1 MSLSEEADALA
12 AKVGSSHHGTPSSAV
27 LSNAGAKV
35 NDLENNSGSGEPETE
50 KHLPSS
56 ESPKLPESEADGR
69 EPEAKDLEVKNAATA
84 EKGDE
89 AEDKDASTSN
99 EDGVKSPEDKKLDID
114 SKDGEEK
121 PTEANDEGKKDDDSK
136 DEDKEDETKDI
147 KEKDP
152 KSGDDGSMEQANTT
166 DSDKSDDKGQKKD
179 DNDKNV
185 DIPPPPSP
193 KSLGVDDYLT
203 SPPDKASTF
212 QEKDRPWEAD
222 GYATTNGLDSF
233 AQTHG
238 ASQLGEAEWLQVL
251 ENCNAMYGWCIDGP
265 MKRIVRA
272 PKPAF
277 QLKSV
282 QPPEKPLNGPT
293 TVSSVDHGNN
303 SDASGRSAGGSST
316 ASSSPGTLTPT
327 SSTSASP
334 TKPPTANSTSP
345 ASTDS
350 PVSSAKE
357 KTGASR
363 VTTQKEAPTKPV
375 ATSYPSTSGTAKP
388 SRQGIKPK
396 RVLPDFSI
404 NDNSRIDIVISS
416 HEFQTSM
423 ATNDFSASSTSA
435 SLGGSYGPVAASVS
449 YSTDSMHSSSTSN
462 TSDTY
467 HKTMIAKYSFP
478 RVDLNFDSCLEPTE
492 GLKQAIAKVEAT
504 KNIKDLRQLRRDY
517 GYLFCKS
524 ITIGGRLMTQALMD
538 QSLTTSEQE
547 QKQSLKTSVG
557 LSVSSPEASGSVSHT
572 QESGSDNSKSQA
584 QDNKSESHTFEAMGG
599 DSLLATNPTSWI
611 PTVGSY
617 KNWRIINRDGLVL
630 MADMIS
636 GLSGFEHTRSWFEQ
650 AVPSLSKYIEFSD
663 KLVKKIRF
671 RLMSPNHDLCLSY
684 KRGSDDPDF
693 ATPPNYYFGHIPLST
708 VMPLAMELEHPD
720 ITWGRIQMPNGKPQF
735 LFHPGSYRAPA
746 IYGYASNKVGDNLYG
761 TEYDSEYKSTVWSI
775 TSPYDEALCNES
787 RVIIQTVSAGD
798 NSPARITGDSGNN
811 APSISPSAPVTSS
824 LVVFRNQQGVFVPAM
839 SDSKDVHVW
848 RVLKTGAAPGN
859 KVNIAEGDQI
869 QLAWCFQDQYCG
881 YRDFT
886 EDAFGRRRNTAP
898 PESQSSTLYMRLPWP
913 RFEPVE
919 SLPDQDKP
927 LPNALIMSEAS
938 TPQDNPSNFLHE
950 TITVIKDQK
959 HSAKDI
965 LVEDCIFRVDVV
977 KNHGRGD
984 VDDYLLRGVSQKA
997 IFPDKRDRE
1006 ALEKQLEEEEKERKE
1021 REEAE
1026 RRAEQTEERE
1036 RKSTGEVL
1044 LNAVFPITSLF

>member
-1 MSLSEEADALA
+1 MSLSDEAKALV
-12 AKVGSSHHGTPSSAV
+12 AKIGPSHTGTTSSAV

-35 NDLENNSGSGEPETE
+35 NDLEKELGSGEPERNE
-50 KHLPSS
+50 HLPSS
-56 ESPKLPESEADGR
+56 ESPKLPKSEADGN
-69 EPEAKDLEVKNAATA
+69 EPEAKDGENKDVTTPAKNDKSEDKGVDNADEDG
-84 EKGDE
+84 EKGS
-89 AEDKDASTSN
+89 EDKT
-99 EDGVKSPEDKKLDID
+99 LDVGA
-114 SKDGEEK
+114 KDGEK
-121 PTEANDEGKKDDDSK
+121 PTEAGDESKKDNDPNDK
-136 DEDKEDETKDI
+136 GKEDESKDGDT

-152 KSGDDGSMEQANTT
+152 KRSDIDRKDKADTT
-166 DSDKSDDKGQKKD
+166 DSSKSDDKGQKKD
-179 DNDKNV
+179 DNDKHV
-185 DIPPPPSP
+185 DIPTAPTP

-212 QEKDRPWEAD
+212 QETDRPWEAD
-222 GYATTNGLDSF
+222 GYAATNGLNSF

-238 ASQLGEAEWLQVL
+238 ASQLGEAQWLEVL

-265 MKRIVRA
+265 MKQIVRA

-277 QLKSV
+277 QLKAI
-282 QPPEKPLNGPT
+282 QPPEKLLNGP
-293 TVSSVDHGNN
+293 VAASYVDHGNN
-303 SDASGRSAGGSST
+303 STASGGATGGRST
-316 ASSSPGTLTPT
+316 ASSSPGTLTPM

-334 TKPPTANSTSP
+334 AKPRTANPTRAASTNRPVSP
-345 ASTDS
+345 AKD
-350 PVSSAKE
+350 
-357 KTGASR
+357 KTGAST
-363 VTTQKEAPTKPV
+363 VTKQNK
-375 ATSYPSTSGTAKP
+375 ATNNPATTSGTSKVSPQAL
-388 SRQGIKPK
+388 KPK
-396 RVLPDFSI
+396 IVLPDFSI

-524 ITIGGRLMTQALMD
+524 ITIGGRLLTQALMD

-572 QESGSDNSKSQA
+572 QETGSDNSKSQA
-584 QDNKSESHTFEAMGG
+584 QENKSESHTFEAMGG

-617 KNWRIINRDGLVL
+617 RNWRIINRDGLVL

-636 GLSGFEHTRSWFEQ
+636 GLSGFEHTRSWFEE
-650 AVPSLSKYIEFSD
+650 AVPSLNKYIEFSD
-663 KLVKKIRF
+663 KLVKKIRL

-684 KRGSDDPDF
+684 KKDSIDPEF
-693 ATPPNYYFGHIPLST
+693 AIPPNYYFGHRPLST
-708 VMPLAMELEHPD
+708 VMPVAMELEYPD
-720 ITWGRIQMPNGKPQF
+720 IMWGRIQMPKGEPEF
-735 LFHPGSYRAPA
+735 LFQPGSYRAPA
-746 IYGYASNKVGDNLYG
+746 IYGYSSTKVGDNLYG
-761 TEYDSEYKSTVWSI
+761 TKYNDDYTSMVWSI
-775 TSPYDEALCNES
+775 TSPYDDALFNES
-787 RVIIQTVSAGD
+787 RVIIQTVSPGD
-798 NSPARITGDSGNN
+798 NSPAKITGNSGNDTL
-811 APSISPSAPVTSS
+811 SMSPSAPAISS

-848 RVLKTGAAPGN
+848 RVLKTGATPGS
-859 KVNIAEGDQI
+859 KVNIAEGDHI

-886 EDAFGRRRNTAP
+886 EDGFGRRRNSPP

-919 SLPDQDKP
+919 SLDVQNKP
-927 LPNALIMSEAS
+927 LPNALIMSEVSA
-938 TPQDNPSNFLHE
+938 PQDNPSNILHE
-950 TITVIKDQK
+950 KITVIKDHK
-959 HSAKDI
+959 HTAKDI
-965 LVEDCIFRVDVV
+965 LVEDCVFRLDIV
-977 KNHGRGD
+977 KHHGRGD
-984 VDDYLLRGVSQKA
+984 VDDYLLRGVSQEA
-997 IFPDKRDRE
+997 TFPDQKKRE
-1006 ALEKQLEEEEKERKE
+1006 ELEKQAEEEEKVRRE
-1021 REEAE
+1021 REDAE
-1026 RRAEQTEERE
+1026 RRAEQAEQRE
-1036 RKSTGEVL
+1036 SKSTGELL